1 MKPSFLRRLSGIALI
16 LCATVLFRAVASAE
30 EGTTLTISAAAS
42 LREALDEI
50 RSLYVAGHTNTAI
63 HFNHG
68 GSGALQRQIEN
79 GAPVDIFF
87 SAGASHMDA
96 LEKKGLLFPETR
108 RDLLLNRLVL
118 ITPLRSA
125 TVKGFPDLANR
136 DVRRIAIG
144 EPKSV
149 PVGTY
154 AMEIFTRLHLVE
166 SLAPKLV
173 RMLDVRQVLTTI
185 ETANADAGI
194 VYLTDAK
201 LSQKVRIAADAPEN
215 SHSPAIY
222 PAAVIKETK
231 SPAAAL
237 AFMEFLTSEPARK
250 IFVKF
255 GFGIVP

>member
-108 RDLLLNRLVL
+108 RDLLLNR
-118 ITPLRSA
+118 P
-125 TVKGFPDLANR
+125 VKGFPDLANR